1 MKFIGLFIIAAMLV
15 ACAPKTPHVST
26 EKFDEAISSTKHPS
40 SAFLDSIKKLVLPIY
55 DMYVLERPGLTG
67 KISVTMTVR
76 QDGGVDSV
84 SIDTSTVNYP
94 ELEKEVKEK
103 LGQLKCP
110 LIDYRTLKPKA
121 NIEFSAEG
129 VIVTQAQPRSASQ
142 IMKVVRKETPR
153 LRPIYNRYLKE
164 RYYSGKDSFAG
175 KVTVKWSIPPSG
187 DVENAEIVEATTE
200 YPEFEKA
207 ILEDIK
213 QWKFQD
219 GYSGKTTVTVP
230 FTFSE
235 D

>member
-1 MKFIGLFIIAAMLV
+1 MKFMKWIGLFIVAAALV
-15 ACAPKTPHVST
+15 ACAPKTAP
-26 EKFDEAISSTKHPS
+26 ES
-40 SAFLDSIKKLVLPIY
+40 SAAIRETGPLKMRSNSEFVACVKEQVLPIY

-84 SIDTSTVNYP
+84 SIDTSSVNYP
-94 ELEKEVKEK
+94 ELEKEVQEK

-110 LIDYRTLKPKA
+110 LIDYRSLKPKA

-129 VIVTQAQPRSASQ
+129 VAVTQTQPRSASQ

-153 LRPIYNRYLKE
+153 LRSIYNS
-164 RYYSGKDSFAG
+164 YSKKHSFDG
-175 KVTVKWSIPPSG
+175 KVRVKWSIPPSG

-235 D
+235 

>member
-1 MKFIGLFIIAAMLV
+1 MKFMKWIGLFIVAAALV
-15 ACAPKTPHVST
+15 ACAPKTAP
-26 EKFDEAISSTKHPS
+26 ES
-40 SAFLDSIKKLVLPIY
+40 SAAIRETGPLKMRSNSEFVACVKEQVLPIY

-84 SIDTSTVNYP
+84 SIDTSSVNYP
-94 ELEKEVKEK
+94 ELEKEVQEK

-110 LIDYRTLKPKA
+110 LIDYRSLKPKA

-129 VIVTQAQPRSASQ
+129 VAVTQTQPRSASQ

-153 LRPIYNRYLKE
+153 LKSIYNSYLKK
-164 RYYSGKDSFAG
+164 RSFDG
-175 KVTVKWSIPPSG
+175 KVRVKWSIPPSG

-235 D
+235 

>member
-1 MKFIGLFIIAAMLV
+1 MKFMKWIGLFIVAAALV
-15 ACAPKTPHVST
+15 ACAPKTAP
-26 EKFDEAISSTKHPS
+26 ES
-40 SAFLDSIKKLVLPIY
+40 SAAIRETGPLKMRSNSEFVACVKEQVLPIY

-84 SIDTSTVNYP
+84 SIDTSSVNYP
-94 ELEKEVKEK
+94 ELEKEVQEK

-110 LIDYRTLKPKA
+110 LIDYRSLKPKA

-129 VIVTQAQPRSASQ
+129 VAVTQTQPRSASQ

-153 LRPIYNRYLKE
+153 LRPIYNRYSKK
-164 RYYSGKDSFAG
+164 RSFNG
-175 KVTVKWSIPPSG
+175 KVRVKWSIPPSG

-235 D
+235 

>member
-1 MKFIGLFIIAAMLV
+1 MKFMKWIGFFIVAAMFV
-15 ACAPKTPHVST
+15 ACAPKTRHVST

-40 SAFLDSIKKLVLPIY
+40 SAFLDSIKELVLPIY

-94 ELEKEVKEK
+94 ELEKEVQEK

-110 LIDYRTLKPKA
+110 LIDYRSLKPKA

-129 VIVTQAQPRSASQ
+129 VAVTQTQPRSASQ
-142 IMKVVRKETPR
+142 IMKVVRKEAPR
-153 LRPIYNRYLKE
+153 LRSIYNS
-164 RYYSGKDSFAG
+164 YSKKRSFDG
-175 KVTVKWSIPPSG
+175 KVRVKWSIPPSG

-235 D
+235 